1 MKITILTLFPDMYTG
16 FLTTSIIKKAILK
29 GLVEV
34 EVIDIRPFTTNK
46 HHRVDDYP
54 FGGGQGLVMAV
65 QPVKDAL
72 ASVRS
77 EASHV
82 VLTSA
87 SGHRFDQA
95 KARELSRHDH
105 LILLCGHYEGLDE
118 RIVGLCDEELS
129 IGDYVLTGG
138 ELPSMVMAD
147 AIIRLAEGVIRPES
161 HLDESY
167 ENGLLEYPHYT
178 RPEHL
183 DEGDV
188 PEVLMSGNHEAIR
201 LFRLKESLRK
211 TWLRRPDLFKD
222 RPLSDEETRLL
233 IEVLREEAKKH

>member
-1 MKITILTLFPDMYTG
+1 MKITILTLFPEMYTG

-29 GLVEV
+29 NLVEV
-34 EVIDIRPFTTNK
+34 EVVDIRPFTTNK
-46 HHRVDDYP
+46 HRRVDDYP

-72 ASVRS
+72 ASVNS
-77 EASHV
+77 EKSHV

-95 KARELSRHDH
+95 KARQLATHDH
-105 LILLCGHYEGLDE
+105 LVLVCGHYEGLDE

-138 ELPSMVMAD
+138 ELPSMVIAD
-147 AIIRLAEGVIRPES
+147 AVIRLAEGVIRPES

-183 DEGDV
+183 EEGDV
-188 PEVLMSGNHEAIR
+188 PEVLMSGNHEAIW

-222 RPLSDEETRLL
+222 RVLSPEETNLM
-233 IEVLREEAKKH
+233 IEILREEMKKR

>member
-1 MKITILTLFPDMYTG
+1 MKITILTLFPEMYTG
-16 FLTTSIIKKAILK
+16 FLSTSIIKKAILK
-29 GLVEV
+29 ALVEV

-46 HHRVDDYP
+46 HRRVDDYP

-72 ASVRS
+72 ASVKT
-77 EASHV
+77 EKAHV
-82 VLTSA
+82 ILTSA

-95 KARELSRHDH
+95 KARQLAHQDH
-105 LILLCGHYEGLDE
+105 LVLVCGHYEGLDE

-138 ELPSMVMAD
+138 ELPSMVIAD
-147 AIIRLAEGVIRPES
+147 AVIRLAQGVIRPES

-167 ENGLLEYPHYT
+167 ENGLLEYPQYT

-183 DEGDV
+183 EDGDV

-201 LFRLKESLRK
+201 IFRLKESLRK

-222 RPLSDEETRLL
+222 RTLTAEETQLM
-233 IEVLREEAKKH
+233 IEILREETKKR